1 MQKPDD
7 GLLAEAL
14 QGFVS
19 LRGSASRTVSW
30 RLHPFSLFLNQAA
43 FAAFIEELR
52 TQRGPS
58 RRRKAISF
66 LRLQSALSISSMG
79 DG

>member
-14 QGFVS
+14 QGFAS
-19 LRGSASRTVSW
+19 LRLGKPNRILAHAPIFFILERGRFLAS
-30 RLHPFSLFLNQAA
+30 
-43 FAAFIEELR
+43 IEELR
-52 TQRGPS
+52 TQWGPS

-66 LRLQSALSISSMG
+66 LRLQSARSISSMG